1 MSKDFFCDVIVE
13 KIKIHFDTIFDL
25 FWQEGIVKWYDGI
38 YLITSLLFL
47 KSLEDIESV
56 DVGVKR

>member
-1 MSKDFFCDVIVE
+1 ME